1 MREERKGLSKASL
14 RGLRSKQRM
23 EVMRSAAASQGVR
36 VVPANDD
43 VRRLMKHPRGSGFP
57 ESGGAEWP
65 LDRFTKRR
73 LVDGSIT
80 REEAS
85 RDEPEK
91 ERREPERRPG
101 RSDEPNDA
109 A

>member
-1 MREERKGLSKASL
+1 
-14 RGLRSKQRM
+14 
-23 EVMRSAAASQGVR
+23 
-36 VVPANDD
+36 VPANDD

-57 ESGGAEWP
+57 ASGGAEWP

-80 REEAS
+80 REEAKS
-85 RDEPEK
+85 DEK
-91 ERREPERRPG
+91 ERREPERRQR
-101 RSDEPNDA
+101 RSDEPNNA